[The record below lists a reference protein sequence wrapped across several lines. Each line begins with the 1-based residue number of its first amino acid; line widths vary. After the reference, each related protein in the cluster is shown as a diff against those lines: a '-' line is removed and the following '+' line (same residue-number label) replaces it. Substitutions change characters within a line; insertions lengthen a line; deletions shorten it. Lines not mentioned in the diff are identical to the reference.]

1 MPILVFSCDHACPCM
16 FFVCSSL
23 YVLDHLSLYVP
34 LYVPLYVRLFCMLLY
49 VAVGEKA
56 DVRLP

>member
-1 MPILVFSCDHACPCM
+1 
-16 FFVCSSL
+16 
-23 YVLDHLSLYVP
+23 

>member
-34 LYVPLYVRLFCMLLY
+34 LYVRLFCMLLY